1 MINNYGE
8 LHHNEIKNDGAQ
20 ANYRILYM
28 YNVLIKG
35 EILSYEKVN
44 EKFETSDTTWKRDIR
59 VIRRCVDEIFG
70 EEVKLLKV
78 NNQKAYT
85 LYYPPKEICIYLQ

>member
-1 MINNYGE
+1 MKSRMME
-8 LHHNEIKNDGAQ
+8 LRQTIEYYICIMFLLKVRYYHIK
-20 ANYRILYM
+20 R
-28 YNVLIKG
+28 
-35 EILSYEKVN
+35 VN

-70 EEVKLLKV
+70 EKVKLLKV

>member
-1 MINNYGE
+1 MINSYGE
-8 LHHNEIKNDGAQ
+8 LHHNQNKDDGAQ
-20 ANYRILYM
+20 SNYRILYM

-35 EILSYEKVN
+35 ETLSYKNVN

-59 VIRRCVDEIFG
+59 IIRRCVDEIFG

-85 LYYPPKEICIYLQ
+85 LFYPAKEICIYLQ

>member
-35 EILSYEKVN
+35 EILSYKKVN
-44 EKFETSDTTWKRDIR
+44 EKFETSDTT
-59 VIRRCVDEIFG
+59 
-70 EEVKLLKV
+70 
-78 NNQKAYT
+78 
-85 LYYPPKEICIYLQ
+85 

>member
-20 ANYRILYM
+20 SNYRILYM

-35 EILSYEKVN
+35 EILSYKRVN
-44 EKFETSDTTWKRDIR
+44 EKFETSDTT
-59 VIRRCVDEIFG
+59 
-70 EEVKLLKV
+70 
-78 NNQKAYT
+78 
-85 LYYPPKEICIYLQ
+85 

>member
-20 ANYRILYM
+20 SNYRILYM

-35 EILSYEKVN
+35 EILSYKRVN

-59 VIRRCVDEIFG
+59 VIRRCVDETFG
-70 EEVKLLKV
+70 NNVKLLKV

-85 LYYPPKEICIYLQ
+85 LFYQPKEICMYLQ

>member
-20 ANYRILYM
+20 SNYRILYM

-35 EILSYEKVN
+35 EILSYKRVN

-59 VIRRCVDEIFG
+59 VIRRCVDETFG
-70 EEVKLLKV
+70 NNV

-85 LYYPPKEICIYLQ
+85 LFYQPKEICMYLQ